1 MGTVTFLAP
10 ASPQWLLLQ
19 LKMMNV
25 LRRSLGNESH
35 LGSRKY
41 ASKVAFGGNGH
52 DVLRR
57 TRLLS
62 FLKISCFNLPHRDSA
77 RSIEICPA
85 CPPTPWSQPGEPF

>member
-35 LGSRKY
+35 LGS
-41 ASKVAFGGNGH
+41 A
-52 DVLRR
+52 
-57 TRLLS
+57 
-62 FLKISCFNLPHRDSA
+62 IS
-77 RSIEICPA
+77 
-85 CPPTPWSQPGEPF
+85 